1 MYILNTVSERLRLNN
16 RGSTSFRAIFWILFL
31 AAAGYAG
38 YMIAPPYVSYY
49 MFKTDIEEEAK
60 FAHMYKDEKLIAR
73 IMAKAE
79 SWGVPVVTDDINISR
94 TATDVRVTAQY
105 SVTLNFPGMEPMV
118 IHYYIDVTKP
128 LTDAS
133 GALH

>member
-1 MYILNTVSERLRLNN
+1 MRLNN
-16 RGSTSFRAIFWILFL
+16 RGSINFRAIFWILFL

-38 YMIAPPYVSYY
+38 YMIVPPYVSYY

-60 FAHMYKDEKLIAR
+60 FAHMYTDEKLIAR
-73 IMAKAE
+73 IMAKTE
-79 SWGVPVVTDDINISR
+79 SWKVPVRPEDIQISR

-105 SVTLNFPGMEPMV
+105 SVTLNFPGMNPKV
-118 IHYYIDVTKP
+118 IYYDIDVTKP
-128 LTDAS
+128 LMEST